1 MKIPFLVWAPLLVII
16 CGLIVSAN
24 NSPPPQAAR
33 PPSQAFTSP
42 PTASAEARLA
52 RAVQQQF
59 KVAPKLA
66 EEIVVAARFH
76 AKQEAL
82 PVSLV
87 LAVIAKESSFNPKAI
102 SHGDLGLMQV
112 NSYWHRFA
120 IKQAGGRNA
129 LFSVSTNIR
138 IGTRILSQYVRQ
150 YGIYE
155 GLRAYNGKGK
165 KNTYPADVL
174 RLQKIFS

>member
-1 MKIPFLVWAPLLVII
+1 
-16 CGLIVSAN
+16 
-24 NSPPPQAAR
+24 
-33 PPSQAFTSP
+33 
-42 PTASAEARLA
+42 LA

-66 EEIVVAARFH
+66 EEIVLAAHHH
-76 AKQEAL
+76 AKQEDL

-112 NSYWHRFA
+112 NSYWHQLA
-120 IKQAGGRNA
+120 IKQAGGRDS
-129 LFSVSTNIR
+129 LFSVDTNIR
-138 IGTRILSQYVRQ
+138 LGTRILSQYVRR